1 MARGKYYVFEM
12 GLRSKGKPY
21 RQINLAPLGLTAAK
35 QLARI
40 GATMGRHDR
49 EVTTDPRDRA
59 PLQVEAHYEA
69 GTGRK
74 VSPLLIRRAR

>member
-1 MARGKYYVFEM
+1 MAGKYYVFEM

-21 RQINLAPLGLTAAK
+21 RQINLEPLGLTQAK

-49 EVTTDPRDRA
+49 EVTTDPRDRS
-59 PLQVEAHYEA
+59 PFKVEAHYEA
-69 GTGRK
+69 KTGRK
-74 VSPLLIRRAR
+74 VSPLLFRRKK